1 MTLTDLDVGEGRVRG
16 DSKVSVG
23 MAKWLVISLTE
34 GKHRGGTRGGACHG
48 KQESVDNEISFGH
61 V

>member
-1 MTLTDLDVGEGRVRG
+1 MIGG

-23 MAKWLVISLTE
+23 MSEWLVISLTE
-34 GKHRGGTRGGACHG
+34 KRKARGGTRGGTCHG
-48 KQESVDNEISFGH
+48 KQESIDNEISFGH